1 MNRHKQTGMTLV
13 ELVVT
18 LTVIAILASVA
29 APSFSDMLINNRL
42 TALNNQVVS
51 AINYTRSEA
60 VKRVYNAVMCVR
72 NSDGSGCTTDTSLGF
87 EAGWIVFMNCNPT
100 TNTTPDTASNVCD
113 ANGDGTL
120 DSPESIL
127 LDSKPDVMSGITI
140 TSTTLNQKIGY
151 KPTGN
156 ASANGTLLINT
167 DGTTRYKITIAL
179 GTGRVSSCK
188 VGTTGC

>member
-1 MNRHKQTGMTLV
+1 MTLV

-18 LTVIAILASVA
+18 LTVVAILASVA

-140 TSTTLNQKIGY
+140 TSNFTSNQKIGY
-151 KPTGN
+151 KPTGSVLN
-156 ASANGTLLINT
+156 GGTLTINT
-167 DGTTRYKITIAL
+167 DSTARYKITIAPV
-179 GTGRVSSCK
+179 TGRVSSCK